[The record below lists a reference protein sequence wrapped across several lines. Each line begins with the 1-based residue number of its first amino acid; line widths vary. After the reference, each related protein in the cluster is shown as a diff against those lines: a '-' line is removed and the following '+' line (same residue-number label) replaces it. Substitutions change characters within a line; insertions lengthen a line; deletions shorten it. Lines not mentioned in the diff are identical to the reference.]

1 MRRTNSSSVFNYFSK
16 KHQSTEGTTK
26 PENNEAAAGQPMSE
40 TASPQKDEKMTAL
53 QDSYLRALAD
63 MENLRNRTK
72 REVESAGQFAIQ
84 KFAKDIITVA
94 DILEMALGRAP
105 KTDAE
110 VKVPNETRPDA
121 PLMRDTDSSSNELS
135 ALRQGMEMT
144 LDELRKVLKT
154 HGVTPIDPLHQ
165 RFDPNQ
171 HMALFEIPS
180 DQVDSGTVLS
190 VEKKGYL
197 LNGRVIRAAQVA
209 VSRKP

>member
-1 MRRTNSSSVFNYFSK
+1 MT
-16 KHQSTEGTTK
+16 
-26 PENNEAAAGQPMSE
+26 E

-121 PLMRDTDSSSNELS
+121 PSANTNPSNELS

-154 HGVTPIDPLHQ
+154 HGVTPIDPMHQ